1 MGVREGAV
9 KELGKK
15 KKKLLVIFRSCLLS
29 IVDFVAAVVVVSLL
43 LCSYVVLVS
52 SRQLTAGRKGSRGKG
67 RGAGGRGC
75 WQFGVSASSA

>member
-1 MGVREGAV
+1 M
-9 KELGKK
+9 
-15 KKKLLVIFRSCLLS
+15 IFRSCLLS
-29 IVDFVAAVVVVSLL
+29 IVDFVATVVVVVVSLL

-52 SRQLTAGRKGSRGKG
+52 SRQLTAGRKGSRGRG